1 MKTLDEK
8 ERLAH
13 AAEMLSHAHYLYGV
27 QCQNCQFY
35 KPDKALEDMDNYR
48 GTCVSDEYNQ
58 HNTYWSQ
65 YCDDF
70 IEGKYENA

>member
-13 AAEMLSHAHYLYGV
+13 AFEMLSHAHCLYGV
-27 QCQNCQFY
+27 QCQNCRYY
-35 KPDKALEDMDNYR
+35 KPDDDLEDMDNYR
-48 GTCVSDEYNQ
+48 GTCMIDM

-70 IEGKYENA
+70 LEGKYEDD